1 MLNPKIT
8 VLMPAYNTGKY
19 IHEAISS
26 VLEQTFTDF
35 ELLIINDGSTDNTL
49 SIINTFNDARIRVIN
64 QDNKGV
70 ANALNNGLNNAR
82 APYIARFDADDV
94 CYPNRLQV
102 QYDFITAHPD
112 YSIIGSACDYA
123 DVNGGYVFTYQP
135 AAYSNTEIQQL
146 DYKICPFIHSGVFYK
161 KDIVLKAGGYNEH
174 AYTFEDHFLW
184 ANILKNKKACNLQ
197 QPLIKVRWNPESIT
211 IDEKWRTNTFRKI
224 KYNTLNKLAIT
235 EADGIKLRQI
245 GKQQHS
251 SRIKEGAYYAL
262 LGKKYLWNNYQPA
275 KARQNLIKTLSISP
289 LHIKNYFLLL
299 LSFLPE
305 KALRSFY
312 HSAKPN
318 YKPNKIKLSAPV
330 LTSEELTYGS

>member
-26 VLEQTFTDF
+26 VLQQTFTDF

-49 SIINTFNDARIRVIN
+49 AVINSFTDARIRVIN

-102 QYDFITAHPD
+102 QYDFITAHSD
-112 YSIIGSACDYA
+112 YSIIGSACDYT
-123 DVNGGYVFTYQP
+123 DVNGEYVFTYQP
-135 AAYSNTEIQQL
+135 AAYSNAEIQQL

-161 KDIVLKAGGYNEH
+161 KDVVLNAGGYNEH

-184 ANILKNKKACNLQ
+184 ANILKNEKACNLQ
-197 QPLIKVRWNPESIT
+197 QSLIKVRWNPESIT

-224 KYNTLNKLAIT
+224 KYNALNKLAIT
-235 EADGIKLRQI
+235 EAGGIKLRQI
-245 GKQQHS
+245 AKQQHS
-251 SRIKEGAYYAL
+251 PRIKEGAYYAL
-262 LGKKYLWNNYQPA
+262 LGKKYLWNNYQPV

-305 KALRSFY
+305 KTLRSFY
-312 HSAKPN
+312 HSTKPN
-318 YKPNKIKLSAPV
+318 NRPNKMKLSAPL

>member
-35 ELLIINDGSTDNTL
+35 ELLIINDGSIDDTL
-49 SIINTFNDARIRVIN
+49 AVINTFTDSRIRVIN
-64 QDNKGV
+64 QNNKGV

-94 CYPNRLQV
+94 CYTNRLQV

-112 YSIIGSACDYA
+112 YSIIGSACDYT
-123 DVNGGYVFTYQP
+123 DVNGEYVFTYQP
-135 AAYSNTEIQQL
+135 VAYSNAEIQQL

-161 KDIVLKAGGYNEH
+161 KDVILKAGGYNEH

-184 ANILKNKKACNLQ
+184 ASILKNEKACNLQ

-235 EADGIKLRQI
+235 EADGIKLMQI

-262 LGKKYLWNNYQPA
+262 LGKKYLWNNYQPV

-305 KALRSFY
+305 KTLRSFY
-312 HSAKPN
+312 HSTKPN
-318 YKPNKIKLSAPV
+318 SRLNKIKLSAP
-330 LTSEELTYGS
+330 LLISEELTYGS

>member
-8 VLMPAYNTGKY
+8 ILMPAYNTGKY

-26 VLEQTFTDF
+26 VIEQTFTDF
-35 ELLIINDGSTDNTL
+35 ELLIINDGSTDDTL
-49 SIINTFNDARIRVIN
+49 AIINTFNDARIRVIS

-70 ANALNNGLNNAR
+70 ANALNNGLKNAR

-123 DVNGGYVFTYQP
+123 DVNGEYVFTYQP

-161 KDIVLKAGGYNEH
+161 KDVVLKAGGYNEH

-184 ANILKNKKACNLQ
+184 ANTLKNEKACNLQ

-224 KYNTLNKLAIT
+224 KYNALNKLAIT

-275 KARQNLIKTLSISP
+275 KARRNLIKTLSISP

-305 KALRSFY
+305 KTLRSFY
-312 HSAKPN
+312 HSTKPN
-318 YKPNKIKLSAPV
+318 YKPNKIKLSAPL

>member
-35 ELLIINDGSTDNTL
+35 ELLIINDGSTDYTL
-49 SIINTFNDARIRVIN
+49 DVINTFTDARIRVIN

-123 DVNGGYVFTYQP
+123 DVNGEYVFTYQP
-135 AAYSNTEIQQL
+135 IAYSNAEIQQL

-161 KDIVLKAGGYNEH
+161 KDVVLSAGGYNEH

-184 ANILKNKKACNLQ
+184 ANILKNEKACNLQ
-197 QPLIKVRWNPESIT
+197 QSLIKVRWNPESIT

-224 KYNTLNKLAIT
+224 KYNALNKLAIT

-245 GKQQHS
+245 GKQQHL

-262 LGKKYLWNNYQPA
+262 LGKKYLWNNYQPV
-275 KARQNLIKTLSISP
+275 KARHNLIKTLSISP

-305 KALRSFY
+305 KMLRSFY
-312 HSAKPN
+312 HSTKPN
-318 YKPNKIKLSAPV
+318 YKPNKIKLSAPL

>member
-1 MLNPKIT
+1 MLSPKIT

-26 VLEQTFTDF
+26 VLKQTFTDF
-35 ELLIINDGSTDNTL
+35 ELLIINDGSTDDTL
-49 SIINTFNDARIRVIN
+49 AVTNSFTDARIRVIN

-70 ANALNNGLNNAR
+70 ANALNNGLSNAR

-102 QYDFITAHPD
+102 QYDFITEHPD

-123 DVNGGYVFTYQP
+123 DVNGEYVFTYQP

-161 KDIVLKAGGYNEH
+161 KDVVLKAGGYNEY

-211 IDEKWRTNTFRKI
+211 IDETWRTNTFRKI

-245 GKQQHS
+245 AKQQHS

-275 KARQNLIKTLSISP
+275 KARQNLIKTLSIRP
-289 LHIKNYFLLL
+289 LHIRNYFLLL

-305 KALRSFY
+305 KMLRSFY
-312 HSAKPN
+312 HSTKPN
-318 YKPNKIKLSAPV
+318 NKPNKIKLSAP

>member
-26 VLEQTFTDF
+26 VLQQTFTDF

-49 SIINTFNDARIRVIN
+49 AVINTFTDARIRVIN

-102 QYDFITAHPD
+102 QYDFITAHSD
-112 YSIIGSACDYA
+112 YSIIGSACDYT
-123 DVNGGYVFTYQP
+123 DVNGEYVFTYQP
-135 AAYSNTEIQQL
+135 AAYSNAEIQQL

-161 KDIVLKAGGYNEH
+161 KDVVLNAGGYNEH

-184 ANILKNKKACNLQ
+184 ANILKNEKACNLQ
-197 QPLIKVRWNPESIT
+197 QSLIKVRWNPESIT

-224 KYNTLNKLAIT
+224 KYNALNKLAIT
-235 EADGIKLRQI
+235 EAGGIKLRQI
-245 GKQQHS
+245 AKQQHS
-251 SRIKEGAYYAL
+251 PRIKEGAYYAL
-262 LGKKYLWNNYQPA
+262 LGKKYLWNNYQPV

-305 KALRSFY
+305 KTLRSFY
-312 HSAKPN
+312 HSTKPN
-318 YKPNKIKLSAPV
+318 NRPNKMKLSAPL
-330 LTSEELTYGS
+330 LTSEELTYGN

>member
-35 ELLIINDGSTDNTL
+35 ELLIINDGSIDDTL
-49 SIINTFNDARIRVIN
+49 AVINTFTDSRIRVIN
-64 QDNKGV
+64 QNNKGV

-94 CYPNRLQV
+94 CYTNRLQV

-112 YSIIGSACDYA
+112 YSIIGSACDYT
-123 DVNGGYVFTYQP
+123 DVNGEYVFTYQP
-135 AAYSNTEIQQL
+135 VAYSNAEIQQL

-161 KDIVLKAGGYNEH
+161 KDVILKAGGYNER

-184 ANILKNKKACNLQ
+184 ASILKNEKACNLQ

-235 EADGIKLRQI
+235 EADGIKLMQI

-262 LGKKYLWNNYQPA
+262 LGKKYLWNNYQPV

-305 KALRSFY
+305 KTLRSFY
-312 HSAKPN
+312 HSTKPN
-318 YKPNKIKLSAPV
+318 SRLNKIKLSAP
-330 LTSEELTYGS
+330 LLISEELTYGS

>member
-35 ELLIINDGSTDNTL
+35 ELLIINDGSTDDTL
-49 SIINTFNDARIRVIN
+49 AIINSFTDARIRVIN

-70 ANALNNGLNNAR
+70 ANALNNGLNNSR

-102 QYDFITAHPD
+102 QYDFITAHSD
-112 YSIIGSACDYA
+112 YSIIGSACDYT
-123 DVNGGYVFTYQP
+123 DVNGEYVFTYQP
-135 AAYSNTEIQQL
+135 AAYSNAEIQQL

-161 KDIVLKAGGYNEH
+161 KDVILKAGGYNER

-184 ANILKNKKACNLQ
+184 ANILKNEKACNLQ
-197 QPLIKVRWNPESIT
+197 QSLIKVRWNPESIT

-224 KYNTLNKLAIT
+224 KYNALNKLAIT
-235 EADGIKLRQI
+235 EAGGIKLRQI
-245 GKQQHS
+245 AKQQHS
-251 SRIKEGAYYAL
+251 PRIKEGAYYAL
-262 LGKKYLWNNYQPA
+262 LGKKYLWNNYQPV

-305 KALRSFY
+305 KTLRSFY
-312 HSAKPN
+312 HSTKPN
-318 YKPNKIKLSAPV
+318 NRPNKMKLSAPL

>member
-49 SIINTFNDARIRVIN
+49 AVINSFTDARIRVIN

-82 APYIARFDADDV
+82 AHYIARFDADDV

-102 QYDFITAHPD
+102 QYDFITAHSD
-112 YSIIGSACDYA
+112 YSIIGSACDYT
-123 DVNGGYVFTYQP
+123 DVNGEYVFTYQP
-135 AAYSNTEIQQL
+135 AAYSNAEIQQL

-161 KDIVLKAGGYNEH
+161 KDVVLNAGGYNEH
-174 AYTFEDHFLW
+174 SYTFEDHFLW
-184 ANILKNKKACNLQ
+184 ANILKNEKTCNLQ
-197 QPLIKVRWNPESIT
+197 QSLIKVRWNPESIT

-224 KYNTLNKLAIT
+224 KYNALNKLAIT

-251 SRIKEGAYYAL
+251 PRIKEGAYYAL
-262 LGKKYLWNNYQPA
+262 LGKKYLWNNYQPV

-305 KALRSFY
+305 KTLHSFY
-312 HSAKPN
+312 HSTKPN
-318 YKPNKIKLSAPV
+318 NRPNKMKLSAPL
-330 LTSEELTYGS
+330 LTSEELTYGN

>member
-35 ELLIINDGSTDNTL
+35 ELLIINDGSTDDTL
-49 SIINTFNDARIRVIN
+49 DVINSFTDARIRVIN
-64 QDNKGV
+64 QDNKGI
-70 ANALNNGLNNAR
+70 AIALNNGLNHAR

-123 DVNGGYVFTYQP
+123 DVNGEYVFTYQP
-135 AAYSNTEIQQL
+135 AAHSNNEIQQL
-146 DYKICPFIHSGVFYK
+146 GYKTCPFIHSGVFYK
-161 KDIVLKAGGYNEH
+161 KDVVLNAGGYNEH

-184 ANILKNKKACNLQ
+184 ANILKHEKACNLQ
-197 QPLIKVRWNPESIT
+197 QSLIKVRWNPESIT

-224 KYNTLNKLAIT
+224 KYATLNKLTIT
-235 EADGIKLRQI
+235 EADGIRLRQI

-262 LGKKYLWNNYQPA
+262 LGKKYLWNNYQPV
-275 KARQNLIKTLSISP
+275 KARKNLLKTLSISP
-289 LHIKNYFLLL
+289 FHIKNYFLLV

-305 KALRSFY
+305 KAVRSFY
-312 HSAKPN
+312 HSTKPN
-318 YKPNKIKLSAPV
+318 YKPNKVKLSAPL
-330 LTSEELTYGS
+330 LTSEGLTYGN

>member
-26 VLEQTFTDF
+26 VLDQTFTDF
-35 ELLIINDGSTDNTL
+35 ELLIINDGSTDDTL
-49 SIINTFNDARIRVIN
+49 AIINTFTDARIRVIN

-70 ANALNNGLNNAR
+70 ANALNNGLNNAH

-102 QYDFITAHPD
+102 QYDLIMAHPD

-123 DVNGGYVFTYQP
+123 DVNGEYVFTYQP
-135 AAYSNTEIQQL
+135 PAYSNAEIQQL

-161 KDIVLKAGGYNEH
+161 KDVVLNAGGYNEY

-184 ANILKNKKACNLQ
+184 ANILKNEKACNLQ
-197 QPLIKVRWNPESIT
+197 QSLIKVRWNPESIT

-235 EADGIKLRQI
+235 QADGIKLRQI

-251 SRIKEGAYYAL
+251 TRIKEGAYYAL
-262 LGKKYLWNNYQPA
+262 LGKKYLWNNYQPV
-275 KARQNLIKTLSISP
+275 KARQNLIKTLSINP
-289 LHIKNYFLLL
+289 LHIRNYFLLL

-305 KALRSFY
+305 KMLRSFY
-312 HSAKPN
+312 HSTKPN
-318 YKPNKIKLSAPV
+318 YRPNKTKLSAPL